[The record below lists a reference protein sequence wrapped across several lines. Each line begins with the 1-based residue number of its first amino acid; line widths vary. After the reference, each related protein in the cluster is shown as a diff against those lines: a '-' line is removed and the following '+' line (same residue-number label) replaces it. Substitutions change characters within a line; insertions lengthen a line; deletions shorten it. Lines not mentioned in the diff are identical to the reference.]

1 MLLFILL
8 GDTYPQK
15 QTVKQSVAS
24 SNTEKYI
31 PLNNCSGPGPFFGR
45 RKTPDAAAGHD
56 TLVLRTKTLLASMAH
71 ESTDRTSRRAEVPP
85 PEESTKGG
93 GRRRRPPPFVERREA
108 PPPLVEESQPSGL
121 SGPHAHAP
129 CRLKVSLSLKLRCLA
144 PQLPPAFFSGPKI
157 GQGRKLVK
165 KVKIWKVLRMGL
177 PIVENLSGLQESIF
191 SLSRRPQLHFGQKSK
206 N

>member
-1 MLLFILL
+1 MSVPLPAPSRAPTLKNNILL
-8 GDTYPQK
+8 TG
-15 QTVKQSVAS
+15 
-24 SNTEKYI
+24 
-31 PLNNCSGPGPFFGR
+31 F
-45 RKTPDAAAGHD
+45 
-56 TLVLRTKTLLASMAH
+56 
-71 ESTDRTSRRAEVPP
+71 RAQ
-85 PEESTKGG
+85 ESTKGAAA
-93 GRRRRPPPFVERREA
+93 PFVERREA

-129 CRLKVSLSLKLRCLA
+129 CRLKVSLSLKLRCRA
-144 PQLPPAFFSGPKI
+144 PQLPPAVLFGPKI